1 MCLAF
6 GEKAVPLMYR
16 FIFFACCLFATC
28 QPPFSNAEFPPLTV
42 QAPTELREQPDEKSR
57 ELLRLSAGATLAD
70 RNETSRFLAS
80 VYLDDTL
87 LQEPWL
93 RVQTPDGRQGWVF
106 AGAVVPA
113 DRSTTD
119 VARWL
124 QGKRAQA
131 LFGAAVARQL
141 WDWAETDLPATD
153 TAFANH
159 LRAGLHLR
167 DTLNQLLAHAVSR
180 DAAQVPVDLSWLAAP
195 MRYFWVQR
203 TPVTT
208 LALDYRLA
216 AQAAART
223 AGRQDDQFS
232 RIGFDAYPLDS
243 IESNLPAWVFPLS
256 VEESC
261 SNLGAGHHL
270 ALLKK
275 IEVALQTGAAFRP
288 ELLHWK
294 DLILADILDK
304 SRAYWQPRDKILTE
318 LDQIFAAGLSCLSDR
333 DRLALEARRAMFV
346 AGEVQVD
353 LRSGR

>member
-1 MCLAF
+1 
-6 GEKAVPLMYR
+6 MYR
-16 FIFFACCLFATC
+16 FVFFACCLFAAC
-28 QPPFSNAEFPPLTV
+28 QSPFPNAEFAPLTV
-42 QAPTELREQPDEKSR
+42 RFPIELHEQPDEKSR
-57 ELLRLSAGATLAD
+57 GLLRLPAGSTLAD

-87 LQEPWL
+87 FQEPWL

-113 DRSTTD
+113 DGSAAD

-124 QGKRAQA
+124 QGKRAEA
-131 LFGAAVARQL
+131 LFGAAVARRL
-141 WDWAETDLPATD
+141 WDWAETEVPATD
-153 TAFANH
+153 TAFAGY

-180 DAAQVPVDLSWLAAP
+180 DAAQAPPELGWLDGP
-195 MRYFWVQR
+195 MRYFWIQSS
-203 TPVTT
+203 PVPR
-208 LALDYRLA
+208 LYLDFHRVG
-216 AQAAART
+216 QVAART
-223 AGRQDDQFS
+223 AGRQDDQFAG
-232 RIGFDAYPLDS
+232 IGLAAYPLDS

-261 SNLGAGHHL
+261 SNLGAGYHL
-270 ALLKK
+270 ALLQK
-275 IEVALQTGAAFRP
+275 IETALQASTAFQP

-294 DLILADILDK
+294 DLILADMLDK
-304 SRAYWQPRDKILTE
+304 SRVYWQPRDKILTE
-318 LDQIFAAGLSCLSDR
+318 LDQVFSAPLSCLSGR

-346 AGEVQVD
+346 AGEVRMD